1 VDVRGRA
8 LLKSH
13 ERRVRTLAYLLDDD
27 PVADKRYGD
36 PSPNLSGETTG
47 RNLVD
52 SAEAGMLVK
61 IEDESGTFQIF
72 R

>member
-1 VDVRGRA
+1 
-8 LLKSH
+8 
-13 ERRVRTLAYLLDDD
+13 VRTLAYLLDDD

-61 IEDESGTFQIF
+61 IEDERGTFQIF